1 MTQNMD
7 CALEVRLADSEREIH
22 AAQALRYKVF
32 HQDMG
37 AKTASFPQ
45 TEGRDIDRFDDFCD
59 HLIVIDH
66 KEAKRDEAVVG
77 TYRLLRSSKASDTIG
92 YYSDSEF
99 DLTPLNNLSGEKLEL
114 GRSCV
119 NPSYRNKAV
128 LQLLWSGISK
138 YLEDNNIRIMFG
150 CASFPGTELQDI
162 STALSYLAF
171 ECAAPTQW
179 RPRAL
184 PERYLDMRMVE
195 ADQLDLRQAMREMP
209 PLIKGY
215 LRLGGVVG
223 DGAVIDADFNT
234 VDVCLLVETDIV
246 PSKYRRPA
254 DYSDTV
260 QQLDSQTLSV
270 NV

>member
-1 MTQNMD
+1 
-7 CALEVRLADSEREIH
+7 
-22 AAQALRYKVF
+22 
-32 HQDMG
+32 
-37 AKTASFPQ
+37 
-45 TEGRDIDRFDDFCD
+45 
-59 HLIVIDH
+59 
-66 KEAKRDEAVVG
+66 
-77 TYRLLRSSKASDTIG
+77 
-92 YYSDSEF
+92 
-99 DLTPLNNLSGEKLEL
+99 
-114 GRSCV
+114 
-119 NPSYRNKAV
+119 
-128 LQLLWSGISK
+128 
-138 YLEDNNIRIMFG
+138 MFG

-246 PSKYRRPA
+246 PSKYRRHT

-260 QQLDSQTLSV
+260 QQLDSKKLSV
-270 NV
+270 KV

>member
-32 HQDMG
+32 HQNMG

-59 HLIVIDH
+59 HLIVIDP
-66 KEAKRDEAVVG
+66 KEGKRDEAVVG

-128 LQLLWSGISK
+128 LQLLWSI
-138 YLEDNNIRIMFG
+138 L
-150 CASFPGTELQDI
+150 P
-162 STALSYLAF
+162 TAQRLA
-171 ECAAPTQW
+171 
-179 RPRAL
+179 L
-184 PERYLDMRMVE
+184 
-195 ADQLDLRQAMREMP
+195 
-209 PLIKGY
+209 
-215 LRLGGVVG
+215 LG
-223 DGAVIDADFNT
+223 
-234 VDVCLLVETDIV
+234 
-246 PSKYRRPA
+246 
-254 DYSDTV
+254 
-260 QQLDSQTLSV
+260 
-270 NV
+270 